1 MYTLKKG
8 IFLVA
13 IDILIKNAICVS
25 HNGTEPSDIAIKDD
39 IIVAIGQFG
48 DTDAGEIIDATGLH
62 LLPGV
67 IDTQVHFRE
76 PGAETKEDL
85 ESGSRAAV
93 MGGVTAVFEM
103 PNTKPSTSTAEAL
116 QDKVNRATNRMWCD
130 FAFYMGA
137 TADNAHQLDKLERV
151 PGCCGIK
158 IFMGSSTGDLL
169 VSDDQTLTK
178 ILGNGTRR
186 IAIHA
191 EDETRLIERQHLS
204 QEGGV
209 SQHPVWRDATTA
221 YRATERILEIARKTG
236 RRIHVLHIT
245 TEEEMALLAAYK
257 DVASVEVTPQHLTL
271 SAPATSTGDLLVSDD
286 QTLTKILGNGTRR
299 IAIHAEDETRLIER
313 QHLSQE
319 GGVSQHPVWRDA
331 TTAYR
336 ATERILEIARKT
348 GRRIHVLHITTE
360 EEMALLAAY
369 KDVASVEVTPQHLTL
384 SAPEC
389 YQELGTYAQMN
400 PPIRGEEDRIGLWK
414 ALSVGIV
421 DVLGSDHAPHEKEL
435 KAKDYPNTP
444 SGMPGVQTLLPL
456 MLDHVNKGLLTLEHL
471 VDLTSASPAR
481 LFNIAG
487 KGRLAVGYDADLT
500 LVDLKKKW
508 TIEEGWLQSKCG
520 WSPFTGKQLTGK
532 PVGTFVRGKKVMW
545 EGKLADQ
552 ATGQAM
558 RFQDTLN
565 G

>member
-1 MYTLKKG
+1 M
-8 IFLVA
+8 A

-25 HNGTEPSDIAIKDD
+25 HNGIEPSDVAIKDD
-39 IIVAIGQFG
+39 IIVAIGHL
-48 DTDAGEIIDATGLH
+48 DDVDAEEVIDATGLH

-76 PGAETKEDL
+76 PGAEAKEDL

-103 PNTKPSTSTAEAL
+103 PNTKPATTTAKAL
-116 QDKVNRATNRMWCD
+116 NDKVKRATNRMWCD

-137 TADNAHQLDKLERV
+137 SKKNAKRLNKLERL

-169 VSDDQTLTK
+169 VSDDQTLAD
-178 ILGNGTRR
+178 ILSNGTRR

-191 EDETRLIERQHLS
+191 EDEDRLIERQALS
-204 QEGGV
+204 EEGDV
-209 SQHPVWRDATTA
+209 SQHPVWRDAKTA
-221 YRATERILEIARKTG
+221 YKATDRILEIARRTG
-236 RRIHVLHIT
+236 RRIHVLHVT
-245 TEEEMALLAAYK
+245 TEDEMALLAAYK

-271 SAPATSTGDLLVSDD
+271 SAPD
-286 QTLTKILGNGTRR
+286 
-299 IAIHAEDETRLIER
+299 
-313 QHLSQE
+313 
-319 GGVSQHPVWRDA
+319 
-331 TTAYR
+331 
-336 ATERILEIARKT
+336 
-348 GRRIHVLHITTE
+348 
-360 EEMALLAAY
+360 
-369 KDVASVEVTPQHLTL
+369 
-384 SAPEC
+384 C
-389 YQELGTYAQMN
+389 YEELGSYAQMN
-400 PPIRGEEDRIGLWK
+400 PPIRDEAERIGLWK

-421 DVLGSDHAPHEKEL
+421 DVLGSDHAPHEKEK
-435 KAKDYPNTP
+435 KALPYPQSP

-456 MLDHVNKGLLTLEHL
+456 MLDQVNKGILSLERL
-471 VDLTSASPAR
+471 MDLTSAGPQR

-500 LVDLKKKW
+500 IIDLKKKW
-508 TIEEGWLQSKCG
+508 VIEEDWLQSKCG
-520 WSPFTGKQLTGK
+520 WSPFTGRHITGK

-545 EGKLADQ
+545 DGELAQ
-552 ATGQAM
+552 EAAGQPI

>member
-1 MYTLKKG
+1 M
-8 IFLVA
+8 A

-25 HNGTEPSDIAIKDD
+25 HNGIEATDVAIKDD
-39 IIVAIGQFG
+39 IIVAIGHI
-48 DTDAGEIIDATGLH
+48 DDVDAGEVIDATGLH

-76 PGAETKEDL
+76 PGAEAKEDL

-93 MGGVTAVFEM
+93 QGGVTAVFEM
-103 PNTKPSTSTAEAL
+103 PNTNPLTSTAKAL
-116 QDKVNRATNRMWCD
+116 NDKVKRGTNRMWCD
-130 FAFYMGA
+130 FAFYVGA
-137 TADNAHQLDKLERV
+137 TSKNVSRLAKLERM

-169 VSDDQTLTK
+169 VADDQTLAD
-178 ILGNGTRR
+178 ILANGTRR

-191 EDETRLIERQHLS
+191 EDEDRLIERKHLS
-204 QEGGV
+204 EEGGV

-221 YRATERILEIARKTG
+221 YRATERILDLARRTG

-245 TEEEMALLAAYK
+245 TENEMALLAAYK

-271 SAPATSTGDLLVSDD
+271 SAPD
-286 QTLTKILGNGTRR
+286 
-299 IAIHAEDETRLIER
+299 
-313 QHLSQE
+313 
-319 GGVSQHPVWRDA
+319 
-331 TTAYR
+331 
-336 ATERILEIARKT
+336 
-348 GRRIHVLHITTE
+348 
-360 EEMALLAAY
+360 
-369 KDVASVEVTPQHLTL
+369 
-384 SAPEC
+384 C
-389 YQELGTYAQMN
+389 YEELGTYAQMN
-400 PPIRGEEDRIGLWK
+400 PPIRDEAERIGLWK

-421 DVLGSDHAPHEKEL
+421 DVLGSDHAPHEKEM
-435 KAKDYPNTP
+435 KALPYPKSP

-456 MLDHVNKGLLTLEHL
+456 MLDQVNKGVLSLERL
-471 VDLTSASPAR
+471 MDLTSAGPAR

-508 TIEEGWLQSKCG
+508 TIEEDWLESKCG
-520 WSPFTGKQLTGK
+520 WSPFTGRQITGK
-532 PVGTFVRGKKVMW
+532 PVGTFVRGRKVMW
-545 EGKLADQ
+545 MGELAEE
-552 ATGQAM
+552 ATGQPI